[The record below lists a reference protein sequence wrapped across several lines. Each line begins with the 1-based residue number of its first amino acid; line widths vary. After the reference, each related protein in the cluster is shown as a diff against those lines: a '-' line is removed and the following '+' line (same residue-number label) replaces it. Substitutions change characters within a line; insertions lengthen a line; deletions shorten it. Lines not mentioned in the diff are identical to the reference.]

1 MTRAITALLMAGALL
16 LGCGKKEDAGGDT
29 TTASG
34 EAIGVKE
41 CDDYFTKVQACIGK
55 MSAEAKPA
63 MESAM
68 KTNRE
73 AWREAAKKAAS
84 QDSLKGGCK
93 AALDAFT
100 TANPACN

>member
-1 MTRAITALLMAGALL
+1 MIKATMALLMGGALL
-16 LGCGKKEDAGGDT
+16 LGCGKKEDAGDDK
-29 TTASG
+29 TAASA
-34 EAIGVKE
+34 ESIGVKE
-41 CDDYFTKVQACIGK
+41 CDDYFTKVQACVGK
-55 MSAEAKPA
+55 MSPEAKPA

-84 QDSLKGGCK
+84 QESLKGGCK

>member
-1 MTRAITALLMAGALL
+1 MIKAMTALVMAGALL
-16 LGCGKKEDAGGDT
+16 LGCGKKDDAGGGAT
-29 TTASG
+29 AASG

-41 CDDYFTKVQACIGK
+41 CDDYFAKVESCLGK
-55 MSAEAKPA
+55 TSADGKTA

-84 QDSLKGGCK
+84 QESLKAGCK

-100 TANPACN
+100 TANQACN